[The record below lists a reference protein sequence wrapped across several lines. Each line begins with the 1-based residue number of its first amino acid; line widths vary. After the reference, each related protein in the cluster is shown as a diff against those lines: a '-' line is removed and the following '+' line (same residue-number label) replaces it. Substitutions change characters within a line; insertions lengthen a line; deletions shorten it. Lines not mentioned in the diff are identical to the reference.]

1 MFASYDF
8 KPKKSLK
15 TIAVQQLNKEDVRDL
30 AL

>member
-1 MFASYDF
+1 MFAKYDF

-15 TIAVQQLNKEDVRDL
+15 TIDVRQVGKEDVRDL